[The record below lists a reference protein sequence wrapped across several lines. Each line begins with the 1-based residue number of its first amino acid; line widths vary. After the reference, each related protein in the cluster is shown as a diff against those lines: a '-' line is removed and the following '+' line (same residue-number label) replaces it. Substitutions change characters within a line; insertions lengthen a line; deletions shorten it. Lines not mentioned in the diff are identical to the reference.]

1 MTWTLSVVEARTKA
15 LEMSAQSS
23 TGIQTLLEAEKE
35 AQAIVAKARAYR
47 TQKLKDART
56 EATKEIEAYKASK
69 EAEFKA
75 FEAEHSSSNTKA
87 EEEANAGVQQELID
101 IKELAAKTKDKVIA
115 DLIDAVTKPSPSLHI
130 NAQ

>member
-1 MTWTLSVVEARTKA
+1 
-15 LEMSAQSS
+15 MSAQSS

-35 AQAIVAKARAYR
+35 AQAIVSKARTYR

-69 EAEFKA
+69 ESEFKK
-75 FEAEHSSSNTKA
+75 FESEHSSSNSKA
-87 EEEANAGVQQELID
+87 EEDANAGVQSELVS
-101 IKELAAKTKDKVIA
+101 IKELAAKAKETVIGQ
-115 DLIDAVTKPSPSLHI
+115 LLDAVTSPKPSLHV